1 MNKQRKNFDF
11 NFEAIFKELFNKKKK
26 NNNSEKYVIIISTMV
41 LTTIKCEN
49 QNFHFFYIEIVNEF
63 INKTSLR
70 INERMFD
77 VIHRF
82 LFQKT

>member
-41 LTTIKCEN
+41 LTTI
-49 QNFHFFYIEIVNEF
+49 
-63 INKTSLR
+63 
-70 INERMFD
+70 
-77 VIHRF
+77 
-82 LFQKT
+82 